1 MKTHQEI
8 DASSIPKHGIR
19 TLVVFFLLSTV
30 AFLDRSAITLL
41 VEPIKADL
49 QINDFQFSL
58 LTGLGF
64 AAFYILLTLPV
75 GWLIDHVS
83 RRWIIF
89 SGVVV
94 WSIAT
99 ALGGMASTFW
109 QLLLSRMFVG
119 AGEGTLTP
127 TVYSMLGD
135 IFPRHQLAR
144 AVAIYATGVS
154 VGSGLAYF
162 LGGGLAQMMAQ
173 SGDVSLPIMGSLRL
187 WQLVL
192 LVSGLVGIAVAPL
205 IFLLPDT
212 RATREGSE
220 PVNEGAIASAP
231 LAAFIKEHRRLLSSL
246 FLGFAFHYMI
256 GVTIHLWAPAFLGR
270 TYGWSIGQIGL
281 TLGVLNGV
289 CSTIGLFLT
298 ARYIDS
304 QIRRGRHDVHFR
316 FYIFATITMVVAGSA
331 AVLLPSPYAYLIG
344 TAICF
349 GLMPSLGMGGMALQL
364 ITPSHLRG
372 RITSFYVFIC
382 NLMGAAIG
390 PSITGIM
397 IDFVYHDP
405 SKVGL
410 AIATTLVILGP
421 LGTVA
426 LWFGLKP
433 MRKAGRLG
441 ASP

>member
-1 MKTHQEI
+1 MTNKRES
-8 DASSIPKHGIR
+8 DASGIPRHGVR
-19 TLVVFFLLSTV
+19 TLAVFFLLSTV
-30 AFLDRSAITLL
+30 AFLDRSTVTLL

-64 AAFYILLTLPV
+64 AGFYILLTLPI
-75 GWLIDHVS
+75 GWLIDRVS
-83 RRWIIF
+83 RRWILF
-89 SGVVV
+89 CGVVV

-162 LGGGLAQMMAQ
+162 LGGGLAQMVAQ
-173 SGDVSLPIMGSLRL
+173 SGDVSLPIVGSLRL

-192 LVSGLVGIAVAPL
+192 LVSGLVGMVVAPL

-212 RATREGSE
+212 RAARKG
-220 PVNEGAIASAP
+220 SAP
-231 LAAFIKEHRRLLSSL
+231 ASDEVIGGVPLVAFIKAHRRLLSCL
-246 FLGFAFHYMI
+246 FLGFALHYMI
-256 GVTIHLWAPAFLGR
+256 GVTIHLWAPAFIGR

-281 TLGVLNGV
+281 TMGVLNGV

-316 FYIFATITMVVAGSA
+316 FYIFATIAMVVAGSA
-331 AVLLPSPYAYLIG
+331 AVLLPSPYAYLAG

-349 GLMPSLGMGGMALQL
+349 GLMPSLGMGGMAVQL

-372 RITSFYVFIC
+372 RITALYVFTC
-382 NLMGAAIG
+382 NLLGAAIG

-397 IDFVYHDP
+397 IDYVYHDP

-410 AIATTLVILGP
+410 AIATTLVLLGP

-426 LWFGLKP
+426 LWLGMKP
-433 MRKAGRLG
+433 MRECSKKLAL
-441 ASP
+441 